1 MDTMHGAV
9 ADTSYFMR
17 EGFPLDAAFLTPI
30 ALLTSASAFV
40 EGRKVVDGI
49 ELERLNRSCMAVYYP
64 VLMRWAELSEF
75 ARTEAMDWPLEP
87 TIEAAFE
94 VFAAAYNATAQ
105 AYAGTHRVP
114 PSFHEGAPGS
124 LADVRSTL
132 FNPSAACSSG
142 VSTAKLPLSVNASG
156 WYPADA
162 PHSLLGS
169 INEGASKGWIEFTLA
184 LPSSPSWD
192 VGGVIAVPEMSPVG
206 PANHTIL
213 LDGQVVHRW
222 VGPEQS
228 HVPRSWAPAT
238 KTNARTLRIE
248 SATGKS
254 WVDWVSISVYVC
266 TAS

>member
-1 MDTMHGAV
+1 MHGAV

-49 ELERLNRSCMAVYYP
+49 ELERLNRSAMAVYYP

-94 VFAAAYNATAQ
+94 VFAAAYNATAE

-124 LADVRSTL
+124 LADVHSTL
-132 FNPSAACSSG
+132 FIQPVSG
-142 VSTAKLPLSVNASG
+142 VQLRRF
-156 WYPADA
+156 
-162 PHSLLGS
+162 HS
-169 INEGASKGWIEFTLA
+169 
-184 LPSSPSWD
+184 
-192 VGGVIAVPEMSPVG
+192 
-206 PANHTIL
+206 
-213 LDGQVVHRW
+213 Q
-222 VGPEQS
+222 
-228 HVPRSWAPAT
+228 APAERQRLWLVPCRRSAQP
-238 KTNARTLRIE
+238 ARLDQRGRVE
-248 SATGKS
+248 GL
-254 WVDWVSISVYVC
+254 D
-266 TAS
+266 